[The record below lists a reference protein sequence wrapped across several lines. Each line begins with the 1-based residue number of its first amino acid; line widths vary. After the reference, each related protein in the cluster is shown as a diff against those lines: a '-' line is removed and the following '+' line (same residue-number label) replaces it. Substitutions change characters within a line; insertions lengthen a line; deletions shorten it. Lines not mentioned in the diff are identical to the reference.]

1 MTSPIRLLC
10 VLISLAPCLLFSQN
24 IDSLIR
30 QLPKME
36 ENHDKVVSYYQIYGH
51 FLYTA
56 PDSAE
61 YYLEKGETLSFK
73 IDDRQGIV
81 LAYDKRAGLAMN
93 RSNYDLAFVY
103 LRKADSL
110 LQQMDWPREQA
121 IIYGNFAGCY
131 KDIGQLDSALAW
143 NEKFIQLAA
152 SIDNQGFVAY
162 GKTIAGDIYQIKG
175 QQALAGR
182 NYLEAVRVY
191 EQVQDT
197 VRLADALRALGVS
210 QIYYGSYTDGY
221 ENLDKA
227 IAIYKKSED
236 YYYLSQAYRD
246 VAGGYFFQEK
256 YPEATDYNNQ
266 SLALC
271 TQIEDIYGEAQSL
284 KSLAKI
290 QVKQKQ
296 LDTALQTS
304 LKALELYEAIDNPI
318 ELAGVQRQLGEI
330 YFLQKRYDLSLNAYQ
345 TAESKIDISEV
356 PPVLHDIY
364 KGLYQL
370 YDATG
375 EAPKALEAF
384 EKYTVLSDSIYSVEK
399 AAQLEEL
406 QLIYNVEKK
415 DQEIKILTQDL
426 TLSSLRR
433 QLLSLALIG
442 LAIIAGLIFYG
453 QYTRRKKE
461 KAIAFERSQRQK
473 AELEKEQ
480 IEKAQI
486 ERELTAQVLQLCR
499 KNELLLNV
507 KEEVESLSK
516 SKEVNQEQAVRRLS
530 RTISRNLE
538 SDQDWQQFLST
549 FERVHPDF
557 LNQLNQENQKLS
569 PAEQRLACLLRMNLS
584 SKEIATML
592 SISDEG
598 VKKAR
603 YRLRK
608 KLGLNSEVNLQKH
621 LLHYRQKELVY

>member
-1 MTSPIRLLC
+1 MQRPIRLLC
-10 VLISLAPCLLFSQN
+10 LLFYLAPCLLFSQN
-24 IDSLIR
+24 IDSLIQ
-30 QLPKME
+30 QLPAME
-36 ENHDKVVSYYQIYGH
+36 ANHDKVVALYQLYGH
-51 FLYTA
+51 FLYTD

-61 YYLEKGETLSFK
+61 YYLEEGETLSFQ
-73 IDDRQGIV
+73 IDDQQGIV

-93 RSNYDLAFVY
+93 RSAYDEAFIY

-110 LQQMDWPREQA
+110 LQNMDWPREQA

-143 NEKFIQLAA
+143 NERFIQLARE
-152 SIDNQGFVAY
+152 IDNQGFIAY
-162 GKTIAGDIYQIKG
+162 GKTIAGDLYQIKG

-182 NYLEAVRVY
+182 NYLDAVRVY
-191 EQVQDT
+191 EQIPDT
-197 VRLADALRALGVS
+197 VRLADALRALGAS
-210 QIYYGSYTDGY
+210 QIYYGSYVEGY
-221 ENLDKA
+221 DNLEKA
-227 IAIYKKSED
+227 IDIYKKLED

-246 VAGGYFFQEK
+246 VAQGHFYQEE
-256 YPEATDYNNQ
+256 YQEAISYGNQ
-266 SLALC
+266 SLEL
-271 TQIEDIYGEAQSL
+271 TVQIEDIYGESQSL
-284 KSLAKI
+284 KGIAKNYM
-290 QVKQKQ
+290 KLGK
-296 LDTALQTS
+296 LDTALNIG
-304 LKALELYEAIDNPI
+304 LRALDKYETIENPI
-318 ELAGVQRQLGEI
+318 EIAGAQRQLGEI
-330 YFLQKRYDLSLNAYQ
+330 YFLREEYDLALAAYKK
-345 TAESKIDISEV
+345 AESYIDKTNV

-364 KGLYQL
+364 RGLYQL
-370 YDATG
+370 YNAKGQST
-375 EAPKALEAF
+375 EALKAF
-384 EKYTVLSDSIYSVEK
+384 EKYTMLSDSIFSVEK
-399 AAQLEEL
+399 SAQLEEL

-426 TLSSLRR
+426 ALGSLRR

-442 LAIIAGLIFYG
+442 LVIIAGLIVYG
-453 QYTRRKKE
+453 QFTRRKKE
-461 KAIAFERSQRQK
+461 KAIAYEKSQRQK

-480 IEKAQI
+480 IEKAQV

-516 SKEVNQEQAVRRLS
+516 ETNQAQAVRKLS
-530 RTISRNLE
+530 RTISRSLE

-557 LNQLNQENQKLS
+557 LNQLNLENQKLS
-569 PAEQRLACLLRMNLS
+569 PADQRLACLLKMNLS

-608 KLGLNSEVNLQKH
+608 KLGLSSDMNLQEY
-621 LLHYRQKELVY
+621 LLNYEKGVLMV